1 MYIIDRLNEVILE
14 KYHILIESD
23 VSVFEHTHNSEEA
36 RFVDNY
42 TNPSA
47 SYTSNVDN
55 LVCDLKTYLLEY
67 IELIAGSIVFPDDLK
82 TIIAEEEQHVGFFL
96 TNYINDQGHCPS
108 VEEFERWTNGGCL
121 LYVHDVAITVSING
135 SKISNT
141 ILYDLIFGGE

>member
-23 VSVFEHTHNSEEA
+23 VSVFEHGHNSKEA

-42 TNPSA
+42 ANPSA
-47 SYTSNVDN
+47 SYTSDVDN

-67 IELIAGSIVFPDDLK
+67 IELIAGLIVFPDDLK
-82 TIIAEEEQHVGFFL
+82 TIIAEEEQHTGFFL
-96 TNYINDQGHCPS
+96 TNYMNDRDHYPS
-108 VEEFERWTNGGCL
+108 VEEFERWTNGECF